1 MHDLQ
6 KIEENLRRRL
16 AVLKNRM
23 EEVDEGLSE
32 TGDDDFAEMATE
44 AEGDEVLE
52 NIGHL
57 ADQEAEQI
65 FHALD
70 RIKKG
75 IYGTC
80 QKCGVAIAPKRL
92 EAIPHAALC
101 IKCAQS

>member
-23 EEVDEGLSE
+23 EEVDEDLSE
-32 TGDDDFAEMATE
+32 TGDDDFAEMAT
-44 AEGDEVLE
+44 EVLE

-92 EAIPHAALC
+92 EAIPHTALC
-101 IKCAQS
+101 IKCAQN